1 MKSLMSLFVGML
13 ILFGACANNESA
25 TTPAAK
31 NKEEPAATKPM
42 TKEEASKLAHT
53 HLALKQHNWG
63 EPQSVEEVGDK
74 YYVSFK
80 TPQQELR
87 LIGQRVLIVDKD
99 SGVVTFQK
107 RR

>member
-1 MKSLMSLFVGML
+1 MKPL
-13 ILFGACANNESA
+13 ISILIGTLVLFGACANNDKA
-25 TTPAAK
+25 APAEK
-31 NKEEPAATKPM
+31 KSEVVSVKPM
-42 TKEEASKLAHT
+42 TKEDASKLAHT

-63 EPQSVEEVGDK
+63 QPLSVEEVGDK
-74 YYVSFK
+74 YFVAFK

-87 LIGQRVLIVDKD
+87 LIGQRVLIVDKH